1 MHGESPSRH
10 GDDSRPGGCKPLAK
24 RFKGRG
30 KFERVWRY
38 RMNGEAIWN
47 MILQTNDLRKRDA
60 EELKR
65 QTAEAAKTLR
75 ILRTQRES
83 K

>member
-1 MHGESPSRH
+1 
-10 GDDSRPGGCKPLAK
+10 
-24 RFKGRG
+24 
-30 KFERVWRY
+30 
-38 RMNGEAIWN
+38 MNGEAIWN

-75 ILRTQRES
+75 ILRTQREA